1 VRGILVT
8 HIRPSRHT
16 PLWKR
21 KRKRCS
27 VNNRNGGQRL
37 LDAAA
42 TRCMRAWDE
51 FCCLSRES
59 QDGPA
64 RAWDV
69 DAWVEEDTL
78 PLFTPLVVSAAKRRE
93 SRSFFR
99 IQCARLSTLQCLTN
113 KILARVAV
121 NSRPTAISHGRSFL
135 TSHGQAI
142 SSPWTRTSMATR
154 MLTTKGEAGVKNHY
168 LR

>member
-1 VRGILVT
+1 MRGIPVA
-8 HIRPSRHT
+8 HIRPCRHT
-16 PLWKR
+16 PLGER

-27 VNNRNGGQRL
+27 IDNRDGGQQL
-37 LDAAA
+37 LDEAA

-78 PLFTPLVVSAAKRRE
+78 PLSTPLVVSAAKRRV
-93 SRSFFR
+93 SRSSFR
-99 IQCARLSTLQCLTN
+99 IRLSTLQCLTN
-113 KILARVAV
+113 NILARVAV
-121 NSRPTAISHGRSFL
+121 NSRPTAISRGKSFL

>member
-1 VRGILVT
+1 VRGIPVA
-8 HIRPSRHT
+8 HIRPCRHT
-16 PLWKR
+16 PLRKR

-27 VNNRNGGQRL
+27 IDNRDGGHQL
-37 LDAAA
+37 LDEAA

-64 RAWDV
+64 RAWDGMG
-69 DAWVEEDTL
+69 EEDTL
-78 PLFTPLVVSAAKRRE
+78 QCPYLLSARLLCSAVGV
-93 SRSFFR
+93 SRSSFR
-99 IQCARLSTLQCLTN
+99 LQFTRPSNLPCLTN
-113 KILARVAV
+113 KIMAQVVA
-121 NSRPTAISHGRSFL
+121 NSRPTATSRGKSFL

-142 SSPWTRTSMATR
+142 SSPWTRTSMVTR
-154 MLTTKGEAGVKNHY
+154 RLTTKGEAGVSLY